1 MSMRVMRSIA
11 ATSVLA
17 LAVTG
22 LAAASA
28 TAATAA
34 PTGGEQQYVVVFAEG
49 TSSAEARAAVE
60 ASGGT
65 IVGENAEV
73 GVATVVTTD
82 AAFAEQA
89 AEQAAIEGT
98 AANRV
103 FGGVPDDAA
112 AKA

>member
-49 TSSAEARAAVE
+49 TSSAEVFRQKSTISEIAR
-60 ASGGT
+60 
-65 IVGENAEV
+65 
-73 GVATVVTTD
+73 
-82 AAFAEQA
+82 
-89 AEQAAIEGT
+89 
-98 AANRV
+98 R
-103 FGGVPDDAA
+103 DAA
-112 AKA
+112 ASSPDASPVST